1 LTTIF
6 FSTDVHGST
15 VCWNKFI
22 SSGKFYKANVIIL
35 GGDMTGKA
43 IVPIVHQGNNTYRA
57 VLMEH
62 ESILHSQ
69 DEVNDMMKRI
79 RSRGYY
85 PYLTTPDEIVEL
97 QGQPEKINQLFTQEA
112 LKTIESWLVY
122 ADEKLEGTG
131 INCYVAPGNDDMFEV
146 DDLIRS
152 SRHIRLAEGNVIQ
165 VDDHHEMISSGWTN
179 PTPWHTFRE
188 ETEEK
193 LLVRIETMIYMVKD
207 VHNCIFNIHVP
218 PFDSSLDSAPEM
230 TADMRPKYA
239 GNSLVPVGSRA
250 VRSVIEKFQPM
261 LGLFGHIH
269 ESRGTTRIGRTLCV
283 NPGSIYEQGYLNGAL
298 INLSRDKVKNHIL
311 TNG

>member
-1 LTTIF
+1 MTTIF

-22 SSGKFYKANVIIL
+22 SAGKFYKANVIIL

-43 IVPIVHQGNNTYRA
+43 IVPIIHQGNNTYRA

-62 ESILHSQ
+62 ESILHGQ

-85 PYLTTPDEIVEL
+85 PYLTDPDEIVEL
-97 QGQPEKINQLFTQEA
+97 QAQPEKINQLFTCEA

-131 INCYVAPGNDDMFEV
+131 INCYVAPGNDDMFEI

-152 SRHIRLAEGNVIQ
+152 SRHIRLAEGNVVQ
-165 VDDHHEMISSGWTN
+165 LDDHHEMISSGWTN

-188 ETEEK
+188 ETEDK
-193 LLVRIETMIYMVKD
+193 LLVRMEDMIYLVKD

-218 PFDSSLDSAPEM
+218 PFNSSLDSAPEM

-239 GNSLVPVGSRA
+239 GNSLIPVGSRA
-250 VRSVIEKFQPM
+250 VRSVIEKYQPM

>member
-1 LTTIF
+1 
-6 FSTDVHGST
+6 
-15 VCWNKFI
+15 
-22 SSGKFYKANVIIL
+22 
-35 GGDMTGKA
+35 
-43 IVPIVHQGNNTYRA
+43 VPIVYQGNNTYRA

-62 ESILHSQ
+62 ESILHGQ
-69 DEVNDMMKRI
+69 NEVDDMIKRI

-85 PYLTTPDEIVEL
+85 PFLTNPDEIIDF
-97 QGQPEKINQLFTQEA
+97 QAHPDKINQLFTREA

-122 ADEKLEGTG
+122 GDEKLEGTG
-131 INCYVAPGNDDMFEV
+131 ISCYVAPGNDDMFEV

-152 SRHIRLAEGNVIQ
+152 SRHIRLAEGNVVQI
-165 VDDHHEMISSGWTN
+165 DDHHEMISSGWTN

-188 ETEEK
+188 ESEDK
-193 LLVRIETMIYMVKD
+193 LLARMETMISMVKD
-207 VHNCIFNIHVP
+207 VHTCIFNLHVP
-218 PFDSSLDSAPEM
+218 PFDSSLDAAPEM

-250 VRSVIEKFQPM
+250 VRTVIEKFQPM

-269 ESRGTTRIGRTLCV
+269 ESKGTTRIGRTLCV